1 MKRIFVLFLALS
13 LLLCACGGTP
23 EVPTTQATEAP
34 TTEAPTTEPTTEA
47 TEPPTTEAT
56 EPPVLYRNPLN
67 GEPMDEVYMGRP
79 TAVVINNNI
88 HCLPQYGIRQADL
101 MYELETE
108 GDVTRYMAV
117 FSDLSNIGSIG
128 PVRSTRTF
136 FNNIAVS
143 YDAPLIHCGGSDPG
157 LSGHYDSSGDRID
170 NWNHINEQYNGD
182 YFFRDYDRYYSGYS
196 WEHTLFTNGELLM
209 QALADK
215 EYTEH
220 TETFLEQQ
228 GAEYYY
234 GLQFDDEVVLEGEAA
249 NSITVKFRRGKTTTM
264 TYNPETGLYEASQY
278 NRPHIDAAVD
288 EVMAYRNVVVLY
300 TSQWGKSDSSYV
312 RSYYELSG
320 EGTGYFACGGQ
331 IIPIKWQRDNLRGC
345 FTYTLE
351 DGTYITFGT
360 GATYVGVTS
369 ADPCVTYE

>member
-196 WEHTLFTNGELLM
+196 WEHTLFTSGELM
-209 QALADK
+209 AKAMADK
-215 EYTEH
+215 GYNT
-220 TETFLEQQ
+220 
-228 GAEYYY
+228 
-234 GLQFDDEVVLEGEAA
+234 DEVLDYGYQFSQDVQLDGQAA
-249 NSITVKFRRGKTTTM
+249 NNVTVQFRGDKKTVM
-264 TYNPETGLYEASQY
+264 EYNAETGLYEAHQY
-278 NRPHIDAAVD
+278 GKDWVDGATGENAAF
-288 EVMAYRNVVVLY
+288 RNVLVITTPQSNKQTRHGNHSFYVL
-300 TSQWGKSDSSYV
+300 D
-312 RSYYELSG
+312 
-320 EGTGYFACGGQ
+320 GTGDGYFAAGGQ
-331 IIPIKWQRDNLRGC
+331 MIPVKWHHEGVDGPFR
-345 FTYTLE
+345 FTLE
-351 DGTYITFGT
+351 DGTPITLGV
-360 GATYVGVTS
+360 GKTYCAIIDVSGSVI
-369 ADPCVTYE
+369 AE